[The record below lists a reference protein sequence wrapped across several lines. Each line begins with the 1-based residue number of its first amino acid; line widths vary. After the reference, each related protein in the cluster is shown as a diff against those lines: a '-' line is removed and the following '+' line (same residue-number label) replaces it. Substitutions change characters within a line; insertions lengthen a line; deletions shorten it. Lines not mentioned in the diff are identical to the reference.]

1 MEAFCISKAESWK
14 KACTDN
20 PSLFMRVYVFVCV
33 CLEKK
38 EKSFASKSK
47 WSKKGIVFKCE
58 VCEIA

>member
-20 PSLFMRVYVFVCV
+20 PLFMRVYVFVCV

-38 EKSFASKSK
+38 EKSFACESK
-47 WSKKGIVFKCE
+47 
-58 VCEIA
+58 

>member
-47 WSKKGIVFKCE
+47 
-58 VCEIA
+58 